1 MHLCGR
7 NRSFVC
13 SVEVGGTRRTEDLP
27 ASGIETMPSPLTAK
41 ETKRKFFSLLHRS
54 SLKRSDQDV
63 RFIAS
68 HLLEQFHFF
77 RQIPE
82 KAVLGLAQVIVPRHV
97 HVNEAIYVEDALA
110 DSVSF
115 IYSGRVVVHC
125 KHHGDEEH
133 KSLPHANKI
142 ERMYGRELHRLGAGD
157 MCGESSLLS
166 RISRAS
172 NADSSRHQ
180 HITSDQ
186 IPTTGEYFESYI
198 AHRDI
203 VTLLTIVTS
212 DFLAFLY
219 PHKKHI
225 CWHPNRC
232 IDILKMAPSL
242 RKRDDLNVLLSFVSQ
257 VGFFKQLSRP
267 NQLSL
272 CSVMNLRSIEKGDL
286 LFKQGD
292 DGTSFFIILSGHVSV
307 HVYSNNKDTGCTSN
321 VQSKSVENESDSS
334 DKIDKTSKDGNNEK
348 EAYEKKKNMIMR
360 TLTPIGKKFF
370 DMNFDELYGHA
381 VAELREG
388 DSFGEQ
394 ALQGKSKRNATICCR
409 SEQLQLIVISRDQYN
424 AIIAPRS
431 SAIVTNIESAKAALD
446 KEPSTRTAEDVDT
459 LKRIVAPLVSFL
471 FFNFYLLPIPNIFLR

>member
-1 MHLCGR
+1 ME
-7 NRSFVC
+7 N
-13 SVEVGGTRRTEDLP
+13 LP
-27 ASGIETMPSPLTAK
+27 GLGIKAMPSPLTAK

-82 KAVLGLAQVIVPRHV
+82 KSVLGLAQVIVPRHV
-97 HVNEAIYVEDALA
+97 HVNEAVYVEDAFA
-110 DSVSF
+110 DSVAF
-115 IYSGRVVVHC
+115 IYSGRVAVHC
-125 KHHGDEEH
+125 KHHGDEEK
-133 KSLPHANKI
+133 KSQPHSNKT
-142 ERMYGRELHRLGAGD
+142 ERMYGRLLYHLGAGD
-157 MCGESSLLS
+157 VCGENSLLS
-166 RISRAS
+166 RISRVS
-172 NADSSRHQ
+172 KADVSRHQ

-186 IPTTGEYFESYI
+186 LPTNGEYFESYI

-219 PHKKHI
+219 PHKKYI

-242 RKRDDLNVLLSFVSQ
+242 RQRNDLNVLVSFVGQ

-272 CSVMNLRSIEKGDL
+272 CSVMSLRTIENGEL

-292 DGTSFFIILSGHVSV
+292 EGTSFFIILSGHVSV
-307 HVYSNNKDTGCTSN
+307 HIYKNDGTETAHRVSDT
-321 VQSKSVENESDSS
+321 ESGKMGAKTDSS
-334 DKIDKTSKDGNNEK
+334 DNIDKKGKDDDDEK
-348 EAYEKKKNMIMR
+348 KAYEKKKNIIMR

-370 DMNFDELYGHA
+370 DMNFDEVYGHA

-394 ALQGKSKRNATICCR
+394 ALRGKSKRNATICCR
-409 SEQLQLIVISRDQYN
+409 SERLQLIVISQDQYN

-446 KEPSTRTAEDVDT
+446 KEPSIRTADDVDI
-459 LKRIVAPLVSFL
+459 LKRIVSPLVSFL
-471 FFNFYLLPIPNIFLR
+471 LFDCKLAINA

>member
-1 MHLCGR
+1 MFG
-7 NRSFVC
+7 S
-13 SVEVGGTRRTEDLP
+13 
-27 ASGIETMPSPLTAK
+27 
-41 ETKRKFFSLLHRS
+41 LHRICWS
-54 SLKRSDQDV
+54 NFTSLDK
-63 RFIAS
+63 F
-68 HLLEQFHFF
+68 
-77 RQIPE
+77 PE

-97 HVNEAIYVEDALA
+97 HVNEAIYVEDTLA

-212 DFLAFLY
+212 DFLAFYILI
-219 PHKKHI
+219 KHI

-272 CSVMNLRSIEKGDL
+272 CSVMNLRSIEKGICYL
-286 LFKQGD
+286 SKAMTVHHFLSYCPATCQFMSTATTKIQAVQVMYKVKVWKMKAIQV
-292 DGTSFFIILSGHVSV
+292 TKLIKRARMAIIERSLR
-307 HVYSNNKDTGCTSN
+307 
-321 VQSKSVENESDSS
+321 
-334 DKIDKTSKDGNNEK
+334 
-348 EAYEKKKNMIMR
+348 EKK
-360 TLTPIGKKFF
+360 
-370 DMNFDELYGHA
+370 
-381 VAELREG
+381 
-388 DSFGEQ
+388 
-394 ALQGKSKRNATICCR
+394 
-409 SEQLQLIVISRDQYN
+409 
-424 AIIAPRS
+424 
-431 SAIVTNIESAKAALD
+431 NI
-446 KEPSTRTAEDVDT
+446 
-459 LKRIVAPLVSFL
+459 
-471 FFNFYLLPIPNIFLR
+471 

>member
-1 MHLCGR
+1 
-7 NRSFVC
+7 
-13 SVEVGGTRRTEDLP
+13 
-27 ASGIETMPSPLTAK
+27 
-41 ETKRKFFSLLHRS
+41 
-54 SLKRSDQDV
+54 
-63 RFIAS
+63 
-68 HLLEQFHFF
+68 
-77 RQIPE
+77 
-82 KAVLGLAQVIVPRHV
+82 
-97 HVNEAIYVEDALA
+97 
-110 DSVSF
+110 
-115 IYSGRVVVHC
+115 
-125 KHHGDEEH
+125 
-133 KSLPHANKI
+133 
-142 ERMYGRELHRLGAGD
+142 
-157 MCGESSLLS
+157 
-166 RISRAS
+166 
-172 NADSSRHQ
+172 
-180 HITSDQ
+180 
-186 IPTTGEYFESYI
+186 
-198 AHRDI
+198 
-203 VTLLTIVTS
+203 
-212 DFLAFLY
+212 
-219 PHKKHI
+219 
-225 CWHPNRC
+225 
-232 IDILKMAPSL
+232 MAPSL